1 MRLFY
6 NHNMLSLWF
15 SLQVI
20 NTYLHNIQLV
30 LVHLPCKV
38 TFIIFA
44 MKQLNY
50 SVLSSLPFSFSYFL
64 FIWCHISFYQRK
76 NYLLYMCVLVTQ
88 SCPTFCNHM
97 ACSPPGSSVH
107 GILQARILEWVPCP
121 SPGDLPDPGIK
132 LGSPALQADSL
143 LSEPPGKPLWRKV
156 GN

>member
-107 GILQARILEWVPCP
+107 GILQARILEWVAILFSREFSQPKDQTWVSHIAGRFFLICTTTEVH
-121 SPGDLPDPGIK
+121 S
-132 LGSPALQADSL
+132 
-143 LSEPPGKPLWRKV
+143 
-156 GN
+156 